1 MRTLVVLAAVLV
13 GVSLAAA
20 APAFECGV
28 TPGEG
33 IMRFAAGPEPIA
45 LRSAP
50 SSLAAEAGVLGLPEG
65 TEIRYDE
72 ARFRTVAPGLLVATT
87 DGALVGSSYGP
98 ISYLSREDYV
108 GFGAEVG
115 EFVFAAG
122 DTIEYLMVRAEGD
135 FFARVDGDVVAV
147 HSLPEESGLMARV
160 REPVTELWIR
170 VIAPE
175 EDVPVGWLL
184 VTDGVVELPRA
195 F

>member
-1 MRTLVVLAAVLV
+1 MQAAVLV
-13 GVSLAAA
+13 GLALAAA

-33 IMRFAAGPEPIA
+33 IMRFAAGPEPLA

-50 SSLAAEAGVLGLPEG
+50 SSLAAEAGALGLPEG

-72 ARFRTVAPGLLVATT
+72 VRFRTVAPGLLVATT
-87 DGALVGSSYGP
+87 EGALVGSSYGP

-135 FFARVDGDVVAV
+135 FFARVGGDVVAV
-147 HSLPEESGLMARV
+147 HSLPEERGLMTRV

-170 VIAPE
+170 VTPADE
-175 EDVPVGWLL
+175 AGARGWLL
-184 VTDGVVELPRA
+184 VTDAVRELPRA